1 MTSFGEANIQYMNS
15 CHYFV
20 NRFCI
25 IWQIVQKRLEK
36 SYLHESCQ
44 VWVVIIQG
52 GNNVELNL
60 DQDALAQVVLVGD
73 GC

>member
-1 MTSFGEANIQYMNS
+1 MNS

-20 NRFCI
+20 NHLWI
-25 IWQIVQKRLEK
+25 IWRILQNKTLDILHKRLEN

-44 VWVVIIQG
+44 CGVVVIQG

-60 DQDALAQVVLVGD
+60 DQDTLPQIVLVGN

>member
-1 MTSFGEANIQYMNS
+1 MNS

-20 NRFCI
+20 HQFWI
-25 IWQIVQKRLEK
+25 IWQSVLKRLEK

-60 DQDALAQVVLVGD
+60 DQDTLAQVVLIGD
-73 GC
+73 DC